1 MVDRYGTVVP
11 YADTLIRFAV
21 IGDGFVRGVGNGDP
35 NSHESD
41 VLPERHAYH
50 GLCQVLVT
58 SKPGAESVALRAEA
72 EGLPAAELPFDV
84 EHVPA
89 PRTVQNVS
97 DFVLDGFTMSSVTEE
112 KPDAVR
118 KIEDNDMNSF
128 TPVRFEWNSFG
139 GDFVSGWRIFRVTPA
154 VRRGGTYRILF
165 GRMKGKSAEV
175 FVDGMSVGRTDPLGG
190 GFATEDFTLEPGS
203 APDIRV
209 LMEGDGNGGRGIAGI
224 VRLRRMD

>member
-1 MVDRYGTVVP
+1 MVP

-58 SKPGAESVALRAEA
+58 SKTGAGSIMLRAEA
-72 EGLPAAELPFDV
+72 DGLPMAELPFEI

-118 KIEDNDMNSF
+118 RIEDNDMNSF

-139 GDFVSGWRIFRVTPA
+139 SDFVSGWRIFRVTPQ

-165 GRMKGKSAEV
+165 GKMKGKSAEV
-175 FVDGMSVGRTDPLGG
+175 FVDGVSVGRTDSPRG

-203 APDIRV
+203 ALDIRV
-209 LMEGDGNGGRGIAGI
+209 LMEGDGNGGCGIAGI